1 MTWVIRQLEKKFFSV
16 IYIKLFKELIGLWNI
31 SIATFLLEMNE
42 EDHRKTLGKSELSC
56 TINEYFE

>member
-31 SIATFLLEMNE
+31 SIATFLLEMNK
-42 EDHRKTLGKSELSC
+42 EDHRKKLGKS
-56 TINEYFE
+56 